1 MPFQPE
7 PDETVLYPAPFVP
20 TEPHELVI
28 SMKRV
33 VQFAPAST
41 GAVLPIAEFPLDRIE
56 FVGRMSEK
64 PNAPLGILS
73 FLIGIVFLI
82 VSVAKVLPAVM
93 YAGVADKGA
102 DPAAADSAEDDDANS
117 GIEGRDSND
126 EDPFAREEAA
136 KEGVKEKT
144 EKRLKKLKAVK
155 FGIPPLSEDVVV
167 GLLALGAGVLAM
179 IIGRWQY
186 KKERHL
192 VFCRVGEVVY
202 RLQVRDPIQQTTI
215 LSTLQS
221 AQQAAQATAKSKR

>member
-1 MPFQPE
+1 MPFQPQ

-20 TEPHELVI
+20 TEAHELVI
-28 SMKRV
+28 STQRV

-41 GAVLPIAEFPLDRIE
+41 GALLPIAEFPLERIE
-56 FVGRMSEK
+56 FVGRSSER
-64 PNAPLGILS
+64 PNSALGILS

-82 VSVAKVLPAVM
+82 VSVAKVLPAAM
-93 YAGVADKGA
+93 YAGVADKAA
-102 DPAAADSAEDDDANS
+102 DPNAAADSGEDEEANS

-126 EDPFAREEAA
+126 DDPFAKEEAA

-144 EKRLKKLKAVK
+144 EKRLKKLKGVK
-155 FGIPPLSEDVVV
+155 FGIPPLNEDVVV
-167 GLLALGAGVLAM
+167 GLFALGAGILGM

-202 RLQVRDPIQQTTI
+202 RLQVRDAVQQTTV
-215 LSTLQS
+215 LSTLQA
-221 AQQAAQATAKSKR
+221 AQQSSAKMKR

>member
-28 SMKRV
+28 SLKRV

-41 GAVLPIAEFPLDRIE
+41 GALHPIAEFPLDRIE
-56 FVGRMSEK
+56 FVGRMSER
-64 PNAPLGILS
+64 PNAALGILS

-102 DPAAADSAEDDDANS
+102 DPSSAGDSAEDDDPNA

-126 EDPFAREEAA
+126 EDPFAKEEAA

-144 EKRLKKLKAVK
+144 EKRLKKLKGVK
-155 FGIPPLSEDVVV
+155 FGLPPLSEDVIV

-179 IIGRWQY
+179 FIGRWQY

-215 LSTLQS
+215 LSTLQA
-221 AQQAAQATAKSKR
+221 AQQAAAKTKK